1 MLIDTADEE
10 SLKAR
15 TGAESESK
23 MKKREDEELALAE
36 KKDGKELSPK
46 ELEVLECLWSAKKA
60 KSVPKIVKLLREKTD
75 QEYAESTV
83 RTFLTRI
90 EKKGY
95 VRRFK
100 DGQNYY
106 YEPTIGEKDYRM
118 SLHRKYIR
126 ENMRDEEYDVILE
139 LFKRGKFS
147 KKEIKTMKKL
157 INDMEK

>member
-23 MKKREDEELALAE
+23 MKKREDEELALAKE
-36 KKDGKELSPK
+36 KDGKDLSPK

-95 VRRFK
+95 VARNNLATIFTKIIFHFILNFK
-100 DGQNYY
+100 IIFNFY
-106 YEPTIGEKDYRM
+106 
-118 SLHRKYIR
+118 
-126 ENMRDEEYDVILE
+126 
-139 LFKRGKFS
+139 
-147 KKEIKTMKKL
+147 
-157 INDMEK
+157 

>member
-23 MKKREDEELALAE
+23 MKKREDEELALAKE
-36 KKDGKELSPK
+36 KDGKDLSPK

-106 YEPTIGEKDYRM
+106 
-118 SLHRKYIR
+118 
-126 ENMRDEEYDVILE
+126 
-139 LFKRGKFS
+139 
-147 KKEIKTMKKL
+147 
-157 INDMEK
+157 